1 MLSRRSVMPV
11 TRAHPTADVADFT
24 TCIETFVRGFAFT
37 RSFTHPY
44 LPEHVGGVWVVRDA
58 PRKRAADYRREEW
71 IAWGDEPA
79 EVDRLARRHAR
90 GHYCVCAFRATAE
103 PDATLRTA
111 YKALGY
117 RLGGTEPFMTHRL
130 SRVPKVP
137 EPCPVVR
144 VSCVDHANRLAKA
157 ARTRQVLPHHLDD
170 DSPLWQYVALDGDRP
185 VGWVR
190 SVVVP
195 TATGPAAW
203 VSNMFVLPAWR
214 RRGIGRSMLARMLR
228 DDRRRGAT
236 RSVLLA
242 SHTGAMLYPRVG
254 YESLGELLI
263 YTPVRGRK

>member
-1 MLSRRSVMPV
+1 MPL
-11 TRAHPTADVADFT
+11 TQAHPALDVNEFIA
-24 TCIETFVRGFAFT
+24 CIEAFVRGFAFT

-44 LPEHVGGVWVVRDA
+44 LPERVGNVWVVRDA
-58 PRKRAADYRREEW
+58 PRTGAADYRREEW
-71 IAWGDEPA
+71 IAWGVDPV

-90 GHYCVCAFRATAE
+90 GRYCVCAFRATGE
-103 PDATLRTA
+103 PDAPLRAA

-117 RLGGTEPFMTHRL
+117 RLGATEPFMVQRL
-130 SRVPKVP
+130 RRVPRVP
-137 EPCPVVR
+137 EPCPVRRVR
-144 VSCVDHANRLAKA
+144 SVELADRLAKA
-157 ARTRQVLPHHLDD
+157 ARTRQVLPHHLGG
-170 DSPLWQYVALDGDRP
+170 DSPLWQYVALDEGRP
-185 VGWVR
+185 TGWVR

-195 TATGPAAW
+195 TPAGPAAW

-254 YESLGELLI
+254 YEPLGELLV
-263 YTPVRGRK
+263 YTPARGST